1 MNKPEPS
8 SPHSRRHFLKYSSL
22 AVGASFLAVPQLVYG
37 GTSRKIEL
45 RGVVQSGDKS
55 PRKLRLPGAVVNL
68 YAATGTLPR
77 LLGTATTNGAGVFK
91 IKNDDLSPVMNGI
104 FYVTA
109 DIGNGI
115 QLVSVLGPELPE
127 FVTLNELTTVA
138 AGYALAQ
145 FTHEGLISG
154 NEFALQLA
162 AGMNDNLVSSRT
174 GGSSPV
180 LRSAP
185 NGDQTNSWRST
196 RSLANLL
203 AGFVQNQGAGVDVLF
218 ALTTPPGGL
227 PPTNLLQAMSNLCR
241 NPAQNVIDLY
251 DLAQAMNVYSPA
263 LFQAPDVWTIV
274 VKVNDTGSDKH
285 LFGGPANLVFDARG
299 YAWITN
305 NVMQGTPNSSRFN
318 VVLQPNGRPADGKR
332 GTPKSPLFG
341 GGILGAG
348 FGIGLAPDGTVW
360 MGNFGW
366 GAQVFMPSA
375 DGNGSISQF
384 SADGQPLSGPKGF
397 QGGPIRAQATTP
409 DALGNIWITSYD
421 NDRVYVFPNGD
432 PNSSFYFQEE
442 TNAGPF
448 NIQIATDGTAW
459 VSNSGG
465 LTSDGPSSVARYAI
479 QNGQLVQIFQ
489 NTPGGIFT
497 GLKGIA
503 LDSQGQAWVASQGGN
518 CVCLFNDQGVM
529 LNSFSG
535 GGMNSPWSTAVDG
548 DDNVWVA
555 NFGPTTAGNNYS
567 EACVTKLAGSNPDT
581 RPPGLNTGDPISP
594 SMGYTLPSAGD
605 QVRLHNGEPLYGQ
618 GRPPCFSPLQRV
630 TSVSI
635 DRAGN
640 LWAINNWKP
649 QIDFDILNPGGDGI
663 CIFVGLAKPPVRNS

>member
-68 YAATGTLPR
+68 YAATGTQPR

-91 IKNDDLSPVMNGI
+91 IKNDNLSPVMNGI

-145 FTHEGLISG
+145 FTHEGVISG
-154 NEFALQLA
+154 DEFALQLA

-251 DLAQAMNVYSPA
+251 DLAQAINVYSPA
-263 LFQAPDVWTIV
+263 LFQAPDAWTIV

-318 VVLQPNGRPADGKR
+318 VVLQPNGRPADG
-332 GTPKSPLFG
+332 
-341 GGILGAG
+341 
-348 FGIGLAPDGTVW
+348 
-360 MGNFGW
+360 
-366 GAQVFMPSA
+366 
-375 DGNGSISQF
+375 
-384 SADGQPLSGPKGF
+384 
-397 QGGPIRAQATTP
+397 
-409 DALGNIWITSYD
+409 
-421 NDRVYVFPNGD
+421 
-432 PNSSFYFQEE
+432 
-442 TNAGPF
+442 
-448 NIQIATDGTAW
+448 
-459 VSNSGG
+459 
-465 LTSDGPSSVARYAI
+465 
-479 QNGQLVQIFQ
+479 
-489 NTPGGIFT
+489 
-497 GLKGIA
+497 
-503 LDSQGQAWVASQGGN
+503 
-518 CVCLFNDQGVM
+518 
-529 LNSFSG
+529 
-535 GGMNSPWSTAVDG
+535 
-548 DDNVWVA
+548 
-555 NFGPTTAGNNYS
+555 
-567 EACVTKLAGSNPDT
+567 
-581 RPPGLNTGDPISP
+581 
-594 SMGYTLPSAGD
+594 
-605 QVRLHNGEPLYGQ
+605 
-618 GRPPCFSPLQRV
+618 
-630 TSVSI
+630 
-635 DRAGN
+635 
-640 LWAINNWKP
+640 
-649 QIDFDILNPGGDGI
+649 
-663 CIFVGLAKPPVRNS
+663 